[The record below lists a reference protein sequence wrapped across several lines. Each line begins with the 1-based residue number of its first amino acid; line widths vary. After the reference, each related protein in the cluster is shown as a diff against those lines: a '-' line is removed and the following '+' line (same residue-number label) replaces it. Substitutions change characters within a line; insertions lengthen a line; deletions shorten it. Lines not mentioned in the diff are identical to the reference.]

1 MGLSQWQCVQ
11 MCRLRALA
19 LSEGALTFGIRGLEM
34 YQKPSLVL
42 NLAIKTQ
49 ELVSFCSNRS
59 QKKQCVQG
67 QAAATI
73 RLR

>member
-11 MCRLRALA
+11 TCLLNILA
-19 LSEGALTFGIRGLEM
+19 LSEGALTFGIWGLGM

-49 ELVSFCSNRS
+49 DLVSFCSNGS
-59 QKKQCVQG
+59 QKKAMRAVQG
-67 QAAATI
+67 
-73 RLR
+73 R